1 MAHHLPPTTHHT
13 KSAPSAWHAPAPA
26 FEVPVA
32 MGTPVGAE
40 SATSSRPATPGA
52 TDAVEVAPTSPLA
65 TVAMPAMPAMAATD
79 AVSLSAGEAMEMSPT
94 SPLATVAMVAMPS
107 ATDVVSQVAP
117 EAVESSP
124 TSPLA
129 TVASPRP
136 VAPPTSAAVSA
147 PHAVARAMKVVLVMP
162 AYNAARTLQ
171 QTWAEIPPGLVDEH
185 LLCDDASRDGTPEL
199 ARSLGIRVVEH
210 AHNRGY
216 GGNQKTCYREA
227 LASGADIVVM
237 LHPDYQYD
245 PRLVPMMLLPL
256 QLGILDVMMGSRVRT
271 RRECLESGMPLYKYL
286 GNRALTL
293 VENVALGQNLG
304 EFHSGF
310 RAYRREVLET
320 LPFERFSDDFV
331 FDSQFLVSAVDA
343 GFRIGEIPVP
353 VRYMPEAS
361 SIGFARSVRYGL
373 GTLGAV
379 GQYLLKRVG
388 LPPAPIFASH
398 APRGANRPADRSPFT
413 GPGDTGGARTA

>member
-1 MAHHLPPTTHHT
+1 
-13 KSAPSAWHAPAPA
+13 
-26 FEVPVA
+26 

-40 SATSSRPATPGA
+40 RATSSRPATPGA
-52 TDAVEVAPTSPLA
+52 TDAVSLSAGDAMESSPTSSLATVALPATPSATNVVSQVAPDAVKVAPTSPLA
-65 TVAMPAMPAMAATD
+65 TI
-79 AVSLSAGEAMEMSPT
+79 
-94 SPLATVAMVAMPS
+94 
-107 ATDVVSQVAP
+107 
-117 EAVESSP
+117 
-124 TSPLA
+124 
-129 TVASPRP
+129 ASPHP

-147 PHAVARAMKVVLVMP
+147 PHAAARAMKVVLVMP

-185 LLCDDASRDGTPEL
+185 LLCDDASRDGTPDL

-210 AHNRGY
+210 TRNRGY

-379 GQYLLKRVG
+379 GQYLLKRAG

-398 APRGANRPADRSPFT
+398 VRRSPSRPSGRSPFT
-413 GPGDTGGARTA
+413 GPGDTDGALPAS

>member
-1 MAHHLPPTTHHT
+1 MAHHLPPATHHT
-13 KSAPSAWHAPAPA
+13 RSAPSAWHAPAPA
-26 FEVPVA
+26 FELPVA
-32 MGTPVGAE
+32 VGTSGASE
-40 SATSSRPATPGA
+40 SATSSRLATPG
-52 TDAVEVAPTSPLA
+52 
-65 TVAMPAMPAMAATD
+65 
-79 AVSLSAGEAMEMSPT
+79 
-94 SPLATVAMVAMPS
+94 

-117 EAVESSP
+117 DAAEVAP
-124 TSPLA
+124 IPPLA
-129 TVASPRP
+129 TIGSPRP
-136 VAPPTSAAVSA
+136 GPPSAFAPVCA
-147 PHAVARAMKVVLVMP
+147 PHAGARPMKVVLVMP
-162 AYNAARTLQ
+162 AYNAARTLR

-199 ARSLGIRVVEH
+199 ARSLGIRVIEH
-210 AHNRGY
+210 ARNRGY

-271 RRECLESGMPLYKYL
+271 RRECMESGMPLYKYL

-293 VENVALGQNLG
+293 VENIALGQNLG

-331 FDSQFLVSAVDA
+331 FDSQFLVAAVDA

-379 GQYLLKRVG
+379 GQYLLKRAG

-398 APRGANRPADRSPFT
+398 APRGASRPAKRSAFT
-413 GPGDTGGARTA
+413 GPGDTGGALTT